1 MKMRAAQSLLFL
13 LLILLAGCD
22 KEKDP
27 DDQFPDSPL
36 ELTDGYCMVAGDKV
50 LLNHLDIDHYDYGT
64 HLIYLKE
71 HRLLSEILE
80 QAEGALIVYAG
91 GEDIYTVGTQ
101 PGYSSYAPVGPFIWT
116 NPTFYAD
123 NFIAIDQL
131 YISDVLMGNLED
143 PREDPRI
150 VEALEKYD
158 QYREGLECEI
168 RAIWFSSPDH
178 LALTL
183 KLSNRDNEN
192 YYYLDPEKM
201 GMGLFHYFTNGLTIT
216 NLETE
221 QNYTNNVVPVE
232 PDPWDG
238 FDMEWMSLLEGNS
251 SVIITLR
258 YNNFQ
263 QTPEGN
269 YSARFMF
276 PGLQYQVEHDDLVQS
291 HGQIWLGKLHLY
303 KQVVISHDLF

>member
-1 MKMRAAQSLLFL
+1 MRIAGIILVL
-13 LLILLAGCD
+13 LLSLLAGCD
-22 KEKDP
+22 KEKDLE
-27 DDQFPDSPL
+27 DQFPDSPL
-36 ELTDGYCMVAGDKV
+36 ELTDGYCMVAGDQV
-50 LLNHLDIDHYDYGT
+50 LLNHHDIDHYDYGT

-80 QAEGALIVYAG
+80 QTASLTVYAG
-91 GEDIYTVGTQ
+91 GEEIYAVGTQ

-123 NFIAIDQL
+123 NIIAIDQL
-131 YISDVLMGNLED
+131 YISDVLLGNLDD
-143 PREDPRI
+143 PRDDLRI

-158 QYREGLECEI
+158 QYREGLDCEI
-168 RAIWFSSPDH
+168 KAIWFSSLDH

-183 KLSNRDNEN
+183 KLSNRDSEN

-201 GMGLFHYFTNGLTIT
+201 GMDLFHYYTNGLTIQ

-221 QNYTNNVVPVE
+221 QSYTNNVVQME

-251 SVIITLR
+251 SVNITLR
-258 YNNFQ
+258 YNSFE

-269 YSARFMF
+269 YSARIMF
-276 PGLQYQVEHDDLVQS
+276 PGLQYQVERDDLVQS
-291 HGQIWLGKLHLY
+291 NGQIWLGKLHLY
-303 KQVVISHDLF
+303 KEVVISHDLF

>member
-1 MKMRAAQSLLFL
+1 MRVVNIFLTLFLFL
-13 LLILLAGCD
+13 LTGCD
-22 KEKDP
+22 KEKDL

-36 ELTDGYCMVAGDKV
+36 ELTDGYCMVAGDQV

-80 QAEGALIVYAG
+80 QTGALTVYAG
-91 GEDIYTVGTQ
+91 GEEIYTVGTQ

-116 NPTFYAD
+116 NHTFYAD
-123 NFIAIDQL
+123 NFIAISWL
-131 YISDVLMGNLED
+131 YIYDVLMGNLDD
-143 PREDPRI
+143 PREDSRI
-150 VEALEKYD
+150 VEALEKYG
-158 QYREGLECEI
+158 QYREGLHCEFK
-168 RAIWFSSPDH
+168 AIWFSSADH

-183 KLSNRDNEN
+183 KLSNRDTEN

-201 GMGLFHYFTNGLTIT
+201 GMGLFHYYTNGLTIT

-221 QNYTNNVVPVE
+221 QNYTNNVVHVE

-238 FDMEWMSLLEGNS
+238 FDMEWLSLLEGNS
-251 SVIITLR
+251 SVTITLR

-269 YSARFMF
+269 YSARFVF
-276 PGLQYQVEHDDLVQS
+276 PGLQNQVEREDLVHS
-291 HGQIWLGKLHLY
+291 HGQIWLGQLNLY
-303 KQVVISHDLF
+303 KEVVISHDLF